1 MPAQVQ
7 KLTIF
12 NEKIDPKDWA
22 FLINSCSPHRLRSLR
37 ITGKTVM
44 HCDARY
50 PPPTTKRF

>member
-1 MPAQVQ
+1 MPVQVQ

-22 FLINSCSPHRLRSLR
+22 FLINSCSPDRLRSLR